1 MKYYVYVIGLKPEVM
16 LEKKFRE
23 WNPQYREGKSCY
35 YVGSS
40 YLKPEE
46 RYKIHREKIP
56 TKKGEK
62 QYNKWVYKYHD
73 GLRHG
78 KYKNLPV
85 YGGCRGG
92 ARLAPP
98 AHRKG
103 GTRAQEVQPRTP
115 TRRGAWE
122 ARSQT
127 DAVRGFARGAPL

>member
-73 GLRHG
+73 GLRHS

-85 YGGCRGG
+85 YDSREEAEEAEKQKAWSLRNRGH
-92 ARLAPP
+92 A
-98 AHRKG
+98 
-103 GTRAQEVQPRTP
+103 V
-115 TRRGAWE
+115 W
-122 ARSQT
+122 T
-127 DAVRGFARGAPL
+127 DKAFIKEFMKKESNELP